1 MKFLSFYEDLLLEE
15 RPLSNSNLD
24 KIVPKLPQYIFDEL
38 SQNPRSILSLPQI
51 NFFKNK
57 LSEIYGDDYDLSDPE
72 IILLGLEEHMD
83 TILERGMNAVQQT
96 RFIKQVQSQYPRID
110 EKIKKDLGKFGK
122 YVPGGRGRPPK
133 QKTDDI
139 NALPI
144 ELRGRRLSPLGV
156 RRADE
161 PLRAVPEFNPDDF
174 SDVDFTPEPD
184 EVTTEPKRRGRP
196 KQYDDSMSAMQRWKI
211 KKEGPDAIDSLQKKH
226 DSIKSDVDKQ
236 LDRMR
241 KIMLD
246 IETRKKYFGLE

>member
-1 MKFLSFYEDLLLEE
+1 MKFQTFYEDLLMEE
-15 RPLSNSNLD
+15 RPLSNDNLD
-24 KIVPKLPQYIFDEL
+24 KIIPKLPQYIFDEL
-38 SQNPRSILSLPQI
+38 NQNPRAILSLPQI

-57 LSEIYGDDYDLSDPE
+57 LSEIYGEEYDLSDPD
-72 IILLGLEEHMD
+72 IVLLGLEEHMD
-83 TILERGMNAVQQT
+83 SILERGMNAVQQT
-96 RFIKQVQSQYPRID
+96 RFIKQIQSQYPRID
-110 EKIKKDLGKFGK
+110 EKIKRDLGKFGK

-161 PLRAVPEFNPDDF
+161 PVKSVPDFNPEDF
-174 SDVDFTPEPD
+174 EDVDFTSD
-184 EVTTEPKRRGRP
+184 LEVTSEPKRRGRP
-196 KQYDDSMSAMQRWKI
+196 KLYDDSLNAMQRWKI
-211 KKEGPDAIDSLQKKH
+211 KKEGPEAIDSLQKKH

-236 LDRMR
+236 LERMR

>member
-1 MKFLSFYEDLLLEE
+1 MKFLTFYEDLLLEE
-15 RPLSNSNLD
+15 RPLSDSNLD
-24 KIVPKLPQYIFDEL
+24 KIIPKLPQYIFDEL
-38 SQNPRSILSLPQI
+38 NQNPRAILSLPQI

-57 LSEIYGDDYDLSDPE
+57 LSELFGDEYDLNDPD
-72 IILLGLEEHMD
+72 ILLLGLEEHMD

-110 EKIKKDLGKFGK
+110 EKIKRDLGKFGK

-139 NALPI
+139 QQLPI
-144 ELRGRRLSPLGV
+144 ELRGRRLVPIGV
-156 RRADE
+156 RSADE
-161 PLRAVPEFNPDDF
+161 PKRELPDFNPDDF
-174 SDVDFTPEPD
+174 SDVDFTPEP
-184 EVTTEPKRRGRP
+184 EVTKEPKRRGRP

-211 KKEGPDAIDSLQKKH
+211 KKEGPEAIDSLQKKH

-246 IETRKKYFGLE
+246 IEARKKYFGLE

>member
-1 MKFLSFYEDLLLEE
+1 MKFQSFYEDLLMEE
-15 RPLSNSNLD
+15 RPLSNDNLD
-24 KIVPKLPQYIFDEL
+24 KIIPKLPQYIFDEL
-38 SQNPRSILSLPQI
+38 NQNPRAILSLPQI
-51 NFFKNK
+51 GFFKNK
-57 LSEIYGDDYDLSDPE
+57 LSELYGEEYDLNDPD

-83 TILERGMNAVQQT
+83 SILERGMNAVQQT
-96 RFIKQVQSQYPRID
+96 RFIKQIQSQYPRID
-110 EKIKKDLGKFGK
+110 EKIKRDLGKFGK

-133 QKTDDI
+133 QKTDDTNI
-139 NALPI
+139 LPI

-161 PLRAVPEFNPDDF
+161 PVKIVPDFNPDDF
-174 SDVDFTPEPD
+174 SDVDFTPEP
-184 EVTTEPKRRGRP
+184 EVTKEPKRRGRP

-211 KKEGPDAIDSLQKKH
+211 KKEGPEAIDYLQKKH

-236 LDRMR
+236 LERMR